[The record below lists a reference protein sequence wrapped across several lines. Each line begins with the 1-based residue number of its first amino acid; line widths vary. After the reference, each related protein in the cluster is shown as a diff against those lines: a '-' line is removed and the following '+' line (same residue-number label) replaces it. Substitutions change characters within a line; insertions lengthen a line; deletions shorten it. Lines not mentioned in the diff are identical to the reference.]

1 MGKECSKQRE
11 QGAQRTLKQEY
22 ARCVVGLAVARW
34 PEWLEWNEWLPGLG
48 IREIMQ
54 GQIV

>member
-34 PEWLEWNEWLPGLG
+34 PEWLEWNEWLPALG